1 MFKKMFKNLTA
12 NIEEKAQDMAKDIAR
27 ATSEG
32 KETPTTNDEILQ
44 AYANNDMQQAFDAG
58 AASIGVTSM
67 NTATED
73 PNDPNLQPVHGIS
86 IADYAAG
93 AAKLGEGCSKE
104 QVCAALG
111 VELPMW
117 DEAETIWNN
126 RMRDDATYNVVNVYS
141 KYFGKA
147 SEHGKLAGLV
157 ADNAPATDVPEGD
170 AAAHLQRLETDKNY
184 FFEIQGAME
193 AAYAQGMDG
202 AQWLIDNLGLTVA
215 QVNGAGTKYMSDM
228 NTMAQMMGYQEQKK
242 AEYSERFAKE
252 NNAGGG
258 IADDINF

>member
-1 MFKKMFKNLTA
+1 MFKNLTA
-12 NIEEKAQDMAKDIAR
+12 NLEEKVQDMAKDIAR
-27 ATSEG
+27 GMPEG
-32 KETPTTNDEILQ
+32 KENPTANDEMLK

-58 AASIGVTSM
+58 TASIGVTNM
-67 NTATED
+67 NTTTED

-111 VELPMW
+111 IELPMW

-126 RMRDDATYNVVNVYS
+126 RMRDDATYNMVNVYS
-141 KYFGKA
+141 RYFGKA
-147 SEHGKLAGLV
+147 SEHEKLAGLM
-157 ADNAPATDVPEGD
+157 ADNAPTTDVPTGE
-170 AAAHLQRLETDKNY
+170 AAAHLKRLQTDKHY
-184 FFEIQGAME
+184 FFEIQAALE
-193 AAYAQGMDG
+193 AAYANGMDG
-202 AQWLIDNLGLTVA
+202 AQWLIDNLGLTVS
-215 QVNGAGTKYMSDM
+215 QVNGAGTKYMNDF
-228 NTMAQMMGYQEQKK
+228 NTMAQMMDFQEQKK

-252 NNAGGG
+252 NNTGG